1 MVEAIAH
8 PIRQTRDEGILL
20 GQHGDDLRRLRVAG
34 DVTCHLDREFIREA
48 HDREKGLLLL
58 RQRIDHRLREGR
70 VDVGLPTRQYPVLRK
85 CPEIQVHRREPAL
98 ARVQQVLD
106 LRIREIRATAM
117 RIDRE
122 LRVVESQLLRPDLV
136 HLRPEPHGFR
146 RRQKPIATRDDEM
159 HIGRQ
164 AMRQHAQ
171 KDRGPPIRQQV
182 EIIDKNKTG
191 RLSRERMAQIIHQEP
206 RTRRVGWAAVVP
218 EEIQAGAREGVLHTS
233 P

>member
-1 MVEAIAH
+1 MVETVAH

-20 GQHGDDLRRLRVAG
+20 GQHGDDLRRLRIAR
-34 DVTCHLDREFIREA
+34 DVTRHLDRKFIREA

-58 RQRIDHRLREGR
+58 LQRIDHRLREGR
-70 VDVGLPTRQYPVLRK
+70 IDVGVPARQHAVLGK
-85 CPEIQVHRREPAL
+85 CPEVQVHRREPAL
-98 ARVQQVLD
+98 ARVQQGLD
-106 LRIREIRATAM
+106 LRIREIRAAAM
-117 RIDRE
+117 RVDRE
-122 LRVVESQLLRPDLV
+122 LRVVEAQLLRPDLV
-136 HLRPEPHGFR
+136 HLRPEPYGLR
-146 RRQKPIATRDDEM
+146 RRQETIATRDDQM

-164 AMRQHAQ
+164 TICQHAQ

-182 EIIDKNKTG
+182 EIIDENKAG

-206 RTRRVGWAAVVP
+206 RARRIGRAAVVP